1 MRVLLEANADT
12 NMVDA
17 KGRTALRCAAEWL
30 VSDDVIAQLVSSSDV
45 NTKLLWA
52 VGAYGRRGAVN
63 VSVDEVRA
71 LVSDGADGGCVE
83 HGGSGM
89 TALMHA
95 AKAGAPAA
103 AVQVP
108 HIAISRISP
117 HLFYIAT
124 MYADAMPPPCR
135 CSLKQDQT

>member
-30 VSDDVIAQLVSSSDV
+30 VSDEVIAQLVSSSDV

-83 HGGSGM
+83 HGGSSGM
-89 TALMHA
+89 TALMYA
-95 AKAGAPAA
+95 VKAGAPAA
-103 AVQVP
+103 AVQVCCV
-108 HIAISRISP
+108 
-117 HLFYIAT
+117 LYL
-124 MYADAMPPPCR
+124 PCGVF
-135 CSLKQDQT
+135 S